1 MLKTSTAGILLLI
14 VFSFSST
21 YSQTFDPTPLE
32 GFWRGT
38 WYNITFSSTDSAFL
52 DINVDE
58 VNNTLSMTLD
68 LDGNVFGGS
77 DPDPVTMTGNYDEN
91 GFSITGNS
99 PTYGDMYFTGDAAG
113 FINGRLP
120 NVPNPAIDSTTMNGT
135 YTINNIVLYYLVYFT
150 GGGGTANGIISLE
163 KDQTTN
169 VRVLNNNPAEF
180 RLYQN
185 YPNPFNPSTK
195 IKFNLAESGHISLKI
210 YDMLGKEAAEIV
222 NENLSAGTYE
232 FTFDA
237 NYLSSGIYFYELK
250 SEEYSVQIRKDD
262 SLTIKVFQ
270 F

>member
-21 YSQTFDPTPLE
+21 YSQTFDPSPLE

-52 DINVDE
+52 DIGVDE
-58 VNNTLSMTLD
+58 ANNTLSMTLD

-77 DPDPVTMTGNYDEN
+77 DPDPVTMTGNFDEN

-99 PTYGDMYFTGDAAG
+99 PTYGPMYFSGDAAG

-120 NVPNPAIDSTTMNGT
+120 DVPNPAIDSTTMNGT

-169 VRVLNNNPAEF
+169 VRALTNNPAEF

-185 YPNPFNPSTK
+185 YPNPFNPVTTINFSIPHPTLVTLEIYNTLGEKVATLLSKEINPGNHSVKWNASEFSSGVYFYKITTDNFSSTK
-195 IKFNLAESGHISLKI
+195 KLLLLK
-210 YDMLGKEAAEIV
+210 
-222 NENLSAGTYE
+222 
-232 FTFDA
+232 
-237 NYLSSGIYFYELK
+237 
-250 SEEYSVQIRKDD
+250 
-262 SLTIKVFQ
+262 
-270 F
+270 